1 MAKDVLRAMAREQ
14 RAVEERD
21 ESVEIEIEVVVDG
34 YRRHRP
40 LKPSE
45 RQKLDE
51 QRRAL
56 RERLYAA
63 G

>member
-21 ESVEIEIEVVVDG
+21 ESVEIEVVVDG